1 MKTKKNDQTASGKN
15 SIEAFASASGAR
27 VEERFVLRLYVS
39 GMTPY
44 SRSAIENVKK
54 ICQEHLAGHYE
65 LKIIDIYQQ
74 PILAREAQI
83 IAAPTLIKESP
94 APLRRFIGDMSQTE
108 RILHWLGLQPK
119 PTDLIKSRVELL
131 VEIEEMNQC
140 LEETRETLRAIRSA
154 EVDSLVVS
162 RPEGEQIFSL
172 QGAEQPYRVLVET
185 MSEGAAAIAPDGT
198 ITYCN
203 RRLAKM
209 LQLPMEK
216 IIGSALKS
224 FVAPAD
230 YPLFTAR
237 LERCTKE
244 EYAKEEIS
252 LITGAGGEIPVLFS
266 CGAGALSGS
275 QGVSVVFTDISAR
288 KRSEEKILHLNR
300 LYALLSGANKVIVHA
315 ADRDSLFQ
323 EICRVAVD
331 GGFRMAW
338 IGLVDQGTGT
348 IKPVACRGVDD
359 GFLDQVRISTGEVP
373 QGMGST
379 GTAIRDGGLSVVDDI
394 LTDPRCASFAQEAQ
408 KRGYRS
414 SAAIPLKLNG
424 QAIGVLT
431 LYSIEKEFFGS
442 QFAELLLEIG
452 TDISFALGNF
462 DHEFRRRETE
472 RFLKDEI
479 TERFLVTEDLR
490 KKELLLIQ
498 QGRMAALGEMIGNIA
513 HQWRQPMNILGLKVQ
528 EIGLTYKLGGFSQE
542 FLDTNVAQAME
553 ILQHMSQTIDDFREF
568 TTPDKEKSLFSVETV
583 VAKTL
588 VIIGESFKQREV
600 VIDSSISGEAQING
614 YANEYSQVLLNLLIN
629 AKDAFEERQTSGAR
643 ITVRSWQEAGKV
655 VLTITD
661 NAGGIREEIM
671 DKVFD
676 PYFTTKEQGK
686 GTGIGLFMSKTIV
699 EKHMGGRL
707 SVRNVEGGAE
717 FKIEV

>member
-1 MKTKKNDQTASGKN
+1 MKKKPNDHTAPGKN
-15 SIEAFASASGAR
+15 PTEASPSAPGAR
-27 VEERFVLRLYVS
+27 AEGYFVLRLYVS

-54 ICQEHLAGHYE
+54 ICEEHLAARYE
-65 LKIIDIYQQ
+65 LEIIDVYQQ
-74 PILAREAQI
+74 PVLAREAQI
-83 IAAPTLIKESP
+83 IAAPTLVKESP
-94 APLRRFIGDMSQTE
+94 PPLRKFIGDMSQAE
-108 RILHWLGLQPK
+108 RILLWLGLQPK

-131 VEIEEMNQC
+131 VEIEELNQC

-162 RPEGEQIFSL
+162 RPEGEQLFSL
-172 QGAEQPYRVLVET
+172 QGADHPYRVLVET
-185 MSEGAAAIAPDGT
+185 MNEGAATIAPDGT
-198 ITYCN
+198 IVYCN
-203 RRLAKM
+203 TRLAKM
-209 LQLPMEK
+209 LHVPMEK
-216 IIGSALKS
+216 IIGSAFKS

-230 YPLFTAR
+230 YPLFAAR
-237 LERCTKE
+237 LEKSTN

-252 LITGAGGEIPVLFS
+252 LMTGVGSEMPVLFS
-266 CGAGALSGS
+266 CGALSGS
-275 QGVSVVFTDISAR
+275 QGVSVVITDISAR
-288 KRSEEKILHLNR
+288 KLAEEKILHLNW

-315 ADRDSLFQ
+315 ADRNSLFQ

-338 IGLVDQGTGT
+338 IGLVDEETGT

-359 GFLDQVRISTGEVP
+359 GYLDQIRTSTGGVP
-373 QGMGST
+373 EEMGST
-379 GTAIRDGGLSVVDDI
+379 GTAVSEGGLSVVDDI
-394 LTDPRCASFAQEAQ
+394 LNDPRCVAFAQEAE

-424 QAIGVLT
+424 QMIGVLT
-431 LYSIEKEFFGS
+431 LYSMEKEFFS
-442 QFAELLLEIG
+442 SEFADLLLEIG
-452 TDISFALGNF
+452 MDISFALDNF
-462 DHEFRRRETE
+462 DREFRRRETE
-472 RFLKDEI
+472 RFLKEEI

-490 KKELLLIQ
+490 QKELLLIQ

-528 EIGLTYKLGGFSQE
+528 EIGLTYKLGGFSEE

-553 ILQHMSQTIDDFREF
+553 ILQHMSQTIDDFRDF
-568 TTPDKEKSLFSVETV
+568 TSPDKEKFLFSVETV

-588 VIIGESFKQREV
+588 AIIGESFKQREV
-600 VIDSSISGEAQING
+600 AIDVGISEEVQING

-629 AKDAFEERQTSGAR
+629 AKDAFEERQTSEAR

-661 NAGGIREEIM
+661 NAGGIKEEIM
-671 DKVFD
+671 AKVFD

-717 FKIEV
+717 FRIEV

>member
-1 MKTKKNDQTASGKN
+1 
-15 SIEAFASASGAR
+15 
-27 VEERFVLRLYVS
+27 
-39 GMTPY
+39 
-44 SRSAIENVKK
+44 
-54 ICQEHLAGHYE
+54 
-65 LKIIDIYQQ
+65 
-74 PILAREAQI
+74 
-83 IAAPTLIKESP
+83 
-94 APLRRFIGDMSQTE
+94 MSQAE
-108 RILHWLGLQPK
+108 RILLWLGLQPK

-131 VEIEEMNQC
+131 VEIEELNQC

-172 QGAEQPYRVLVET
+172 QGAEHPYRVLVET
-185 MSEGAAAIAPDGT
+185 MNEGAATIAPDGT
-198 ITYCN
+198 IAYCN

-209 LQLPMEK
+209 LQVPMEK
-216 IIGSALKS
+216 IIGSAFKS
-224 FVAPAD
+224 FVTPAD

-237 LERCTKE
+237 MEKCTK

-252 LITGAGGEIPVLFS
+252 LITGSGSEIPVLFS

-275 QGVSVVFTDISAR
+275 HGVSVVFTDISAR
-288 KRSEEKILHLNR
+288 KRAEEKTLHLNR
-300 LYALLSGANKVIVHA
+300 LYALLSGANRVIVHA
-315 ADRDSLFQ
+315 TDRDSLFQ

-338 IGLVDQGTGT
+338 IGLVDEEAGT
-348 IKPVACRGVDD
+348 IKPVASRGVDD

-379 GTAIRDGGLSVVDDI
+379 GTAIRDGGLSVVGDI
-394 LTDPRCASFAQEAQ
+394 LTDPRCASFAQEAE

-414 SAAIPLKLNG
+414 SAAIPLTLNG

-431 LYSIEKEFFGS
+431 LYSIEKGFFGS

-462 DHEFRRRETE
+462 DQEFRRREAE

-528 EIGLTYKLGGFSQE
+528 EIGLTYKLGGFSEE

-553 ILQHMSQTIDDFREF
+553 ILQHMSQTIDDFRDF
-568 TTPDKEKSLFSVETV
+568 TSPDKEKCLFSVETV

-588 VIIGESFKQREV
+588 AIIGESLKQREV
-600 VIDSSISGEAQING
+600 AIDSSISGEAQING

-629 AKDAFEERQTSGAR
+629 AKDAFEERQTSEAR
-643 ITVRSWQEAGKV
+643 ITVCSWQEAGKV

-661 NAGGIREEIM
+661 NAGGIKEEIM
-671 DKVFD
+671 GKVFD

-717 FKIEV
+717 FRIEV